1 MVDDRGIEM
10 AQPVAMSLTR
20 PVEASAADADTELIV
35 RFQAGDGQ
43 AFRPL
48 YQRHSPAV
56 YRLALRMTGSTA
68 DAEDITQ
75 VVFERVWHALGRFRT
90 GEAQLSTWLYRVAA
104 NACLDHLKSAPRRR
118 ERGLEPEVAARQ
130 ADVGRSPEAQLAAD
144 QTRSRIEQALLA
156 LPEKYRVVVVLRDIE
171 ERSYEEIR
179 AILELPITTLK
190 MRAVRGREKLAAVL
204 ERGERR

>member
-48 YQRHSPAV
+48 YQRHAPAV

-130 ADVGRSPEAQLAAD
+130 ADVGRSPEAQLATD
-144 QTRSRIEQALLA
+144 QTRCRIEQALLA

>member
-1 MVDDRGIEM
+1 
-10 AQPVAMSLTR
+10 
-20 PVEASAADADTELIV
+20 
-35 RFQAGDGQ
+35 
-43 AFRPL
+43 
-48 YQRHSPAV
+48 
-56 YRLALRMTGSTA
+56 MTGSTA

>member
-1 MVDDRGIEM
+1 MVQDRGNEM
-10 AQPVAMSLTR
+10 AQPVAMSLSR
-20 PVEASAADADTELIV
+20 PIEASAADADTDLIT

-68 DAEDITQ
+68 EAEDITQ

-118 ERGLEPEVAARQ
+118 ERGFEPEQVVQ
-130 ADVGRSPEAQLAAD
+130 ADVGRSPEAQLAAE
-144 QTRSRIEQALLA
+144 QTRCRIEQALLV

-179 AILELPITTLK
+179 AILQLPITTLK